1 MDLESRH
8 RWAEYSR
15 AKDEMFAA
23 TDLKQSPWYVI
34 NADDKRRARLNCISH
49 LLSMIPYEDLT
60 PKPIKLP
67 ALQKKPYVRPPIT
80 SQTFVPEQ
88 Y

>member
-1 MDLESRH
+1 
-8 RWAEYSR
+8 
-15 AKDEMFAA
+15 MFAY
-23 TDLKQSPWYVI
+23 TDLKHSPWYVI

-49 LLSMIPYEDLT
+49 LLSMVPYKDLT

-67 ALQKKPYVRPPIT
+67 PLHKKGYVRPPIT
-80 SQTFVPEQ
+80 DQTFVPER